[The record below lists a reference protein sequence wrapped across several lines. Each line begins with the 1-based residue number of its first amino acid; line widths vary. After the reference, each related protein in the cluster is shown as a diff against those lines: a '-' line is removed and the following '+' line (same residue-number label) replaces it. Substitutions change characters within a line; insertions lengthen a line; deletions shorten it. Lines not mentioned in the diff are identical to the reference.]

1 MKSTPRGKAPFAT
14 PRGIVLGAALAVL
27 TIGAAHAQAP
37 APAVVGASPVG
48 LWKTIDDETGQ
59 AKSLVRIVE
68 VNGMLSGRI
77 EKLLTPGKESQ
88 VCEKCEGELKDKPV
102 LGMEILR
109 GLKKGDGVWEG
120 GTILDPNNGKF
131 YRSQLKLVDGGKKME
146 LRGYIG
152 IPLLGRSQNWL
163 REQ

>member
-1 MKSTPRGKAPFAT
+1 MTFSPQRSSRIRALPIAVAT
-14 PRGIVLGAALAVL
+14 AIALAAC
-27 TIGAAHAQAP
+27 GAQAQT
-37 APAVVGASPVG
+37 AAASSSSPVG
-48 LWKTIDDETGQ
+48 LWKTIDDDTGQ

-68 VNGMLSGRI
+68 VNGALSGRI

-88 VCEKCEGELKDKPV
+88 VCDKCEGALKDQPV
-102 LGMEILR
+102 LGMEILQ
-109 GLKKGDGVWEG
+109 GLRKGDGVWEG
-120 GTILDPNNGKF
+120 GTILDPNNGKT